1 MAEYDP
7 VTPERLEEYEKRCSG
22 KHGTVGAVAL
32 DKEGRIFAGTSTGG
46 IGCETP
52 GRVSDCPTVAGTYA
66 STKAGVS
73 CTGIGEQITQQA
85 AAARIVTRVDDGM
98 PLHDAVA
105 VTMRESNSFNYLYGL
120 ISLDSEGH
128 VEVGKTAALNEVFYA
143 FHDESSIRTFFA

>member
-1 MAEYDP
+1 
-7 VTPERLEEYEKRCSG
+7 
-22 KHGTVGAVAL
+22 
-32 DKEGRIFAGTSTGG
+32 
-46 IGCETP
+46 
-52 GRVSDCPTVAGTYA
+52 
-66 STKAGVS
+66 
-73 CTGIGEQITQQA
+73 
-85 AAARIVTRVDDGM
+85 M